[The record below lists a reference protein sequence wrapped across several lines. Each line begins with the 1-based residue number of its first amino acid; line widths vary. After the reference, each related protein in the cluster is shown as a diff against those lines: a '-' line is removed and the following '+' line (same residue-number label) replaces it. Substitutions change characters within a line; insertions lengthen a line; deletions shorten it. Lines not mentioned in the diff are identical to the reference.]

1 MQKVISKSIWP
12 LYLPL
17 LLISFRTNRNDRK
30 ISCQSLSRYE
40 SPPRST
46 SNWILVHYGLFWPFQ
61 PISLN
66 FSRYVNSRWYL
77 KKHTFLRFKWFLLN
91 EMIPWQQSPTR
102 CWFLKGNHLLTARS
116 FSFFFCFFFCVFV
129 FSTFSLLLF
138 QPFAHSL
145 PYIDLLL
152 FNS

>member
-1 MQKVISKSIWP
+1 MLQKVISKSIWP

-46 SNWILVHYGLFWPFQ
+46 SNWILVHYSLFWPFQ

-66 FSRYVNSRWYL
+66 FSRYVNFRWYL
-77 KKHTFLRFKWFLLN
+77 KKHTFLCFKWFLLN

-116 FSFFFCFFFCVFV
+116 FSFFLLLLLRFCVLYF
-129 FSTFSLLLF
+129 FSSFFSALC
-138 QPFAHSL
+138 S
-145 PYIDLLL
+145 
-152 FNS
+152 